1 MVSSLALLCFEIHPS
16 PFQEFQMVR
25 QLYFKSV
32 HPFPDNFMGFQESL
46 YLDVFDIQM
55 YLVLHVLSKWPQFYS
70 TSLLQNRKK
79 HKYICYPL
87 RYTYVWSL
95 FSLKNPFVMQMQMQ
109 IFTCLAPHQHCWFSS
124 ALGVNWSPSVKWSPQ
139 STGLHPSTG
148 LPKSTGPLQSTGP
161 PSQLVLSS
169 QLGS

>member
-1 MVSSLALLCFEIHPS
+1 MLYAIYITIVIAIIVIVIITLLFIMVSSLALLCFVIHPS
-16 PFQEFQMVR
+16 PFQEFQLVR

-87 RYTYVWSL
+87 RYMTFV
-95 FSLKNPFVMQMQMQ
+95 FPKNPFVMQRQMQ
-109 IFTCLAPHQHCWFSS
+109 IFTCLAPHQHY
-124 ALGVNWSPSVKWSPQ
+124 
-139 STGLHPSTG
+139 
-148 LPKSTGPLQSTGP
+148 
-161 PSQLVLSS
+161 
-169 QLGS
+169 